1 MYVKHINANDLTERM
16 TLTVKVVG
24 LVELKIRVAI
34 GLFFIRLA
42 AKIIGTGIKVDVEK

>member
-1 MYVKHINANDLTERM
+1 MYVRHINANELTERV

-24 LVELKIRVAI
+24 LAELKIRMAI

-42 AKIIGTGIKVDVEK
+42 AKIIGTNIKIDVEK